1 MPRRLLSKKELS
13 GPVPKKAMSLPGLT
27 MVMLMLIMGISL
39 TEPEVVAYASQP
51 DATLYTSQQQA
62 VKNQTDRWHVSADG
76 TWFLFNQA
84 RTADVTNSWF
94 QDLDGSWYL
103 LAPGDGHMYA
113 GLIHDTITNKWYFC
127 QTEHDGWYGRMA
139 YTDGAYT
146 VNGQTVYL
154 TFNQQHDGTF
164 GAITSGLDS
173 IRSTGVITQDVA
185 GIPEDSASATE
196 APQQQ
201 SQPQTSTNNNYF
213 DSNRIP
219 GTHSIFDGW
228 TQEQLDEL
236 DRENAEAGGGSMQG
250 VTVY

>member
-1 MPRRLLSKKELS
+1 MKKTFRLFVFSMVLSVLM
-13 GPVPKKAMSLPGLT
+13 G
-27 MVMLMLIMGISL
+27 MVSFADL
-39 TEPEVVAYASQP
+39 
-51 DATLYTSQQQA
+51 
-62 VKNQTDRWHVSADG
+62 NQTDRWHVAADG
-76 TWFLFNQA
+76 TWYLFNQA

-173 IRSTGVITQDVA
+173 IRSTGVVTQDVA

-196 APQQQ
+196 APQQSVQ
-201 SQPQTSTNNNYF
+201 QPSTS
-213 DSNRIP
+213 SGSSSSSSSSSEHP
-219 GTHSIFDGW
+219 GFTDEQY
-228 TQEQLDEL
+228 QEFLDYL
-236 DRENAEAGGGSMQG
+236 KG
-250 VTVY
+250 VTDFGGYVDWN

>member
-1 MPRRLLSKKELS
+1 MKKTFRLFVFSMVLSVLM
-13 GPVPKKAMSLPGLT
+13 G
-27 MVMLMLIMGISL
+27 MVSFADL
-39 TEPEVVAYASQP
+39 
-51 DATLYTSQQQA
+51 
-62 VKNQTDRWHVSADG
+62 NQTDRWHVSADG
-76 TWFLFNQA
+76 TWYLFNQA

-173 IRSTGVITQDVA
+173 IRSTGVVTQDVA
-185 GIPEDSASATE
+185 GIPEDSATATD

-201 SQPQTSTNNNYF
+201 PTNTS
-213 DSNRIP
+213 SS
-219 GTHSIFDGW
+219 GTSGSMSD
-228 TQEQLDEL
+228 
-236 DRENAEAGGGSMQG
+236 AEFEDFLNSLGGGEVSG
-250 VTVY
+250 GSAHPDGLGDLSGLDLHG